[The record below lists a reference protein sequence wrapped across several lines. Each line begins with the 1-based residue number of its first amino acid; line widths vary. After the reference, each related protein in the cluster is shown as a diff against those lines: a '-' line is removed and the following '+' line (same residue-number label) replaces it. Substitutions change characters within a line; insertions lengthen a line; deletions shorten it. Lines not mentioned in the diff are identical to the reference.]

1 MPDTKAP
8 YNSLED
14 EEDFFLYESQES
26 DDPNSVPYITQKKIK
41 EDPTLKEKQFDIRIL
56 ETSAYR
62 LESMKFF
69 PYRHREGEIPYK
81 ILQVP
86 KVSSIIEAAPRI
98 LAQQKEERWSP
109 QLL

>member
-1 MPDTKAP
+1 MQAVEEWAEYMTDTKVP

-56 ETSAYR
+56 ETSPYR

-69 PYRHREGEIPYK
+69 PYRYREGEIPLK
-81 ILQVP
+81 LLEIP

-98 LAQQKEERWSP
+98 LA
-109 QLL
+109 